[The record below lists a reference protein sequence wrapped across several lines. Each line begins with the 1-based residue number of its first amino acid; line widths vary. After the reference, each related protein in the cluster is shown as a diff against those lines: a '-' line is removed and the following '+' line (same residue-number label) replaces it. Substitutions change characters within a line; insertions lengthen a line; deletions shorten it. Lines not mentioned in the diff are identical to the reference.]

1 MRSMTPMTLD
11 DFDTAPFR
19 FTASY
24 ELEATPDAVFDELG
38 DPSIWFP
45 LMRRSVWRT
54 GATSGVG
61 AKREVEMVGFGIFR
75 EQMLAWDRGRRVAF
89 TMFETTSPLVTRMGE
104 DFRITHSPKG
114 VRLEYNVAA
123 TLAPFAR
130 PLAPALR
137 VVVRG
142 LFAMTKS
149 GLAKR
154 TAWSKHAVQG
164 KHVS

>member
-1 MRSMTPMTLD
+1 MTPMTLA
-11 DFDTAPFR
+11 DFETAPFR
-19 FTASY
+19 LSTSY
-24 ELEATPDAVFDELG
+24 ELEATPEAVFDELG

-75 EQMLAWDRGRRVAF
+75 EEMLAWDRGHRVAF

-104 DFRITHSPKG
+104 DFRITPSPNG

-123 TLAPFAR
+123 TPATFAR

-137 VVVRG
+137 VVLRS
-142 LFAMTKS
+142 LFGMTRS

-154 TAWSKHAVQG
+154 TAWSTHGSRG
-164 KHVS
+164 KQVS